1 MQLKSLHNFF
11 QNGLLGYYPKDEI
24 GAFFHR
30 VCEHHLGFKRIDVS
44 LKSETL
50 ITPETFEYFETIIK
64 KVQTL
69 NEFTKGLISK
79 K

>member
-44 LKSETL
+44 LNPRPSLLPKR
-50 ITPETFEYFETIIK
+50 
-64 KVQTL
+64 L
-69 NEFTKGLISK
+69 NILKLSSVVC
-79 K
+79 